1 MAKYKVGDQ
10 VIFTHKSKNVG
21 KIATIIEVYDT
32 KNPREYTIKSDTP
45 ILTLH
50 GYSYRIIN
58 STPLEDKTTLYTP
71 LTEALYS

>member
-32 KNPREYTIKSDTP
+32 KNPREYTIESATP
-45 ILTLH
+45 ILTIQ
-50 GYSYRIIN
+50 GDSYRILN
-58 STPLEDKTTLYTP
+58 STPLEDKTTLLNYFSE
-71 LTEALYS
+71 LLYG